1 MHSRSGSFP
10 PPSFLLPPSV
20 IKVPFP
26 FLKCPIGLPQ
36 QMYKVDRCLA
46 DPLLPIRVGLTQ
58 KSSKKEWNHW
68 RVVLH
73 TWAKTT
79 DFVWKRNT
87 NRFPLFRVLIER
99 SEIKVYYKVSEVS
112 MVFYLCV
119 VLVHSGRL
127 RTDASLLLN

>member
-1 MHSRSGSFP
+1 MPRRMDKRKGPSLSFFNRSD
-10 PPSFLLPPSV
+10 
-20 IKVPFP
+20 
-26 FLKCPIGLPQ
+26 Q
-36 QMYKVDRCLA
+36 D
-46 DPLLPIRVGLTQ
+46 
-58 KSSKKEWNHW
+58 KSQVRRNGTNGESSA
-68 RVVLH
+68 VH

-119 VLVHSGRL
+119 VSVHSGRL

>member
-1 MHSRSGSFP
+1 MPDWSASANVQSGPLFGWLTL
-10 PPSFLLPPSV
+10 FL
-20 IKVPFP
+20 PF
-26 FLKCPIGLPQ
+26 GSQ
-36 QMYKVDRCLA
+36 VR
-46 DPLLPIRVGLTQ
+46 RNGTNGE
-58 KSSKKEWNHW
+58 SSA
-68 RVVLH
+68 VH

-119 VLVHSGRL
+119 VSVHSGRL